1 LEVLRSAEKI
11 ENGLEDAPF
20 DEAAGRQCQDLGWL
34 DNATMLTPAGRRVL
48 EDNAK
53 RGSIP

>member
-1 LEVLRSAEKI
+1 MLRSAEKI